1 MTEYFM
7 ITMTNLNLADV
18 NNWNATKDRYLASLN
33 LLIFQKSCL
42 IKLNT
47 VSFNNFAGAEP

>member
-1 MTEYFM
+1 M